1 MKTEMTKAS
10 KILRSI
16 VAVGLVLGSGYSANA
31 QMDRGNGGDPDVG
44 KFRKIGSEIQ
54 SWIQGG
60 YANKIILPAGVTLKK
75 YVTAM
80 DSAFNAYHV
89 SFVDQ
94 SVSVRGLQRMCKNTN
109 DRVNGPQIV
118 CQRSLILRELNA
130 NNDGIYQLIHHE
142 VAGIAGL
149 EKNIGQESDTRL
161 SDQISKKVVVNRLPV
176 EMGKA
181 PFVAYANAEG
191 SVNSCVGRALNRFLR
206 NEYSLGWDVKI
217 ASYAN
222 TAQRAC
228 SYSRKCTIENGNRGL
243 TIITRSVSSE
253 QLAHQLSSS
262 EVIRGSKRV
271 YSDYFPDFNT
281 DCVVSESTAPV
292 VFNVLVKVNGEAL
305 YDSQVTLA
313 SLDRVTEFMSDK
325 DTFYCSLKNVKLIS
339 KKTGKIVLQK

>member
-1 MKTEMTKAS
+1 MKIQFLKIALLSLMMTAPIS
-10 KILRSI
+10 
-16 VAVGLVLGSGYSANA
+16 YA

-60 YANKIILPAGVTLKK
+60 YANKIVLPAGMTLKK
-75 YVTAM
+75 YLTAM
-80 DSAFNAYHV
+80 DAAFNAYHV

-94 SVSVRGLQRMCKNTN
+94 AVNVRGVQRMCKNTN
-109 DRVNGPQIV
+109 DKVNGPQIV

-130 NNDGIYQLIHHE
+130 NSDGIYQLIHHE

-149 EKNIGQESDTRL
+149 EMNIGQESDTRL

-206 NEYSLGWDVKI
+206 KEFNLGWETKI

-222 TAQRAC
+222 SAEREEMYQKIC
-228 SYSRKCTIENGNRGL
+228 GNSIFSDWWDAAYKKR
-243 TIITRSVSSE
+243 TVAIHPK
-253 QLAHQLSSS
+253 QLARELPFSQIIH
-262 EVIRGSKRV
+262 GYKHK
-271 YSDYFPDFNT
+271 YDT
-281 DCVVSESTAPV
+281 DPTEEARMGCVVFQENSPV
-292 VFNVLVKVNGEAL
+292 KFNVVVKVNGEEL
-305 YDSQVTLA
+305 YDAEVALA
-313 SLDRVTEFMSDK
+313 SLDRTIEFITEK
-325 DTFYCSLKNVKLIS
+325 DTFYCSLKTVKLIS
-339 KKTGKIVLQK
+339 KKTGRVVLNQ